1 MQLLKENKKYIKNE
15 NGLINEEKP
24 IIANKKN

>member
-15 NGLINEEKP
+15 NGLKNEEKP
-24 IIANKKN
+24 IIENEKN